1 MFIAPSLTR
10 IRCDGSIVRAI
21 ARRCYE
27 NSGKQRKNSGR
38 SRCFID
44 PRTARGPGF
53 LPRTRYR
60 ALIIFRQKQQK
71 QREPQSAA
79 HLCILGDA
87 ADRRRM
93 PVSRRLKAAVAQ
105 LGPIHLADSRASVV
119 KRLMAM
125 MREAHASGARFVV
138 FPELAL
144 TTFFPRWWMTDQA
157 EIDRFFERDM
167 PNAET
172 RPLFELA
179 KELGVGFYL
188 GYAELTR
195 EKGEL
200 HRYNTSILVER
211 DGRII
216 GRYRKIHL
224 PGHFE
229 HLPTAPFQHL
239 EKRYFDVG
247 NEGFRVWRAFDAVV
261 GMCICNDR
269 RWPETWRVMGL
280 QGVEIVALGYN
291 TPIENIHHREPE
303 HLRMFHHLLSL
314 QAGAYQNAAWVLAAA
329 KCGAEDG
336 FAMIGGSAIVA
347 PTGEIAARALSEE
360 DEVIAVDLNLEL
372 GDYLR
377 RTVFNFEKHRRV
389 EHYGLI
395 TERTGARTEA

>member
-1 MFIAPSLTR
+1 LS
-10 IRCDGSIVRAI
+10 
-21 ARRCYE
+21 
-27 NSGKQRKNSGR
+27 RKLN
-38 SRCFID
+38 
-44 PRTARGPGF
+44 
-53 LPRTRYR
+53 
-60 ALIIFRQKQQK
+60 
-71 QREPQSAA
+71 
-79 HLCILGDA
+79 
-87 ADRRRM
+87 
-93 PVSRRLKAAVAQ
+93 AAVAQ
-105 LGPIHLADSRASVV
+105 LGPIHLADGRASVV
-119 KRLMAM
+119 RRLTALL
-125 MREAHASGARFVV
+125 REAHGRGARFVV

-157 EIDRFFERDM
+157 EIDRFFEREM

-172 RPLFELA
+172 RPLFDLA

-188 GYAELTR
+188 GYAELAR
-195 EKGEL
+195 EKGEPR
-200 HRYNTSILVER
+200 HYNTSILVGH
-211 DGRII
+211 DGRIV

-224 PGHFE
+224 PGHSE
-229 HLPTAPFQHL
+229 HLPDAPFQHL

-247 NEGFRVWRAFDAVV
+247 NEGFNVWRAYGAVV

-291 TPIENIHHREPE
+291 TPTLNIHCREPE

-336 FAMIGGSAIVA
+336 FATIGGSAIVA
-347 PTGEIAARALSEE
+347 PTGEIAARALSED
-360 DEVIAVDLNLEL
+360 DEIIAADLDLDL

-377 RTVFNFEKHRRV
+377 RTVFNFDKHRRI

-395 TERTGARTEA
+395 TERIGAKTEV